1 MGNSDL
7 LGAGGATAGDVGNQN
22 VFCGVF
28 LNPAGGQTTNAVVKT
43 SAKPFNIRVKFD
55 ENESV
60 SSTTSVSPPTTNG
73 DETVATNAANKGF
86 QIKYVQT
93 SC

>member
-60 SSTTSVSPPTTNG
+60 SPTTNG
-73 DETVATNAANKGF
+73 DETDATNAANKGF